1 VTTVN
6 ADELAEDQRW
16 QSWIGRLS
24 DGDELVIAEFWR
36 EYSGRLQGLAAQN
49 LKAGLQRRVDPEDV
63 VQSACRTF
71 LRRLQAGDFE
81 LEGAENLWRLLC
93 VITLA
98 KVRAQARFHQRAKRS
113 IENEQRL
120 DAAPEESRAPGF
132 QPAQRGPA
140 PDEAAAFADQL
151 DNLLARLDDE
161 ERQVVQLKLEDR
173 TNDEIAHS
181 MQCSERTVRRILNRV
196 RSRLRTMLSEQDTP

>member
-1 VTTVN
+1 VNTVN
-6 ADELAEDQRW
+6 ADEQGDDDRW

-24 DGDELVIAEFWR
+24 DGDERVIGEFWR
-36 EYSGRLQGLAAQN
+36 EYSGRLQGLAAQH
-49 LKAGLQRRVDPEDV
+49 LKVGLRPRVDPEDV

-98 KVRAQARFHQRAKRS
+98 KVRAQARFHQRGKRS

-120 DAAPEESRAPGF
+120 DGHPEESRAPGY
-132 QPAQRGPA
+132 QAVAPGPA

-151 DNLLARLDDE
+151 DKLLAQLDDE

-173 TNDEIAHS
+173 TNDEIAHA

-196 RSRLRTMLSEQDTP
+196 RSRLRSILAESNA

>member
-1 VTTVN
+1 VN
-6 ADELAEDQRW
+6 AEELDDQQWRRW
-16 QSWIGRLS
+16 IDRLS
-24 DGDELVIAEFWR
+24 DGDEEVIGEFWR
-36 EYSGRLQGLAAQN
+36 EYSGRLQGLAAQH
-49 LKAGLQRRVDPEDV
+49 LKIGLRQRVDPEDV

-81 LEGAENLWRLLC
+81 LAGAENLWRLLC

-98 KVRAQARFHQRAKRS
+98 KVRAQARFHQRGKRS

-120 DAAPEESRAPGF
+120 DGNPEESRSPGF
-132 QPAQRGPA
+132 QAVERGPS

-151 DNLLARLDDE
+151 DNLLARLDEE

-173 TNDEIAHS
+173 TNDEIAQA

-196 RSRLRTMLSEQDTP
+196 RSRLRSMLSEASSP

>member
-1 VTTVN
+1 VDAN
-6 ADELAEDQRW
+6 QEFEEQKW
-16 QSWIGRLS
+16 QSWIGRLAG
-24 DGDELVIAEFWR
+24 GDEQVIGEFWR
-36 EYSGRLQGLAAQN
+36 EYSGRLQGLAAQH
-49 LKAGLQRRVDPEDV
+49 LKVGLRTRLDPEDV

-98 KVRAQARFHQRAKRS
+98 KVRAQARFHQRGKRS

-120 DAAPEESRAPGF
+120 DGSPEESYAPGY
-132 QPAQRGPA
+132 QAVERGPA

-151 DNLLARLDDE
+151 DNLLGRLDDE

-173 TNDEIAHS
+173 TNDEIAHV

-196 RSRLRTMLSEQDTP
+196 RSRLKTMLSEQEG